1 MSTSKPKIKVQDVL
15 ELLKKGYTRYE
26 KDNKGYGS
34 IQTHYGLTGVQV
46 KELFLH
52 SKLKQRKTILPKS
65 SLEIIDEEELVE
77 VEETE
82 VIEPQELPE
91 PTPEKDVL
99 VETGLITP
107 EVKKEELFS

>member
-46 KELFLH
+46 KDY
-52 SKLKQRKTILPKS
+52 S
-65 SLEIIDEEELVE
+65 S
-77 VEETE
+77 
-82 VIEPQELPE
+82 
-91 PTPEKDVL
+91 
-99 VETGLITP
+99 
-107 EVKKEELFS
+107 

>member
-1 MSTSKPKIKVQDVL
+1 
-15 ELLKKGYTRYE
+15 
-26 KDNKGYGS
+26 
-34 IQTHYGLTGVQV
+34 
-46 KELFLH
+46 
-52 SKLKQRKTILPKS
+52 
-65 SLEIIDEEELVE
+65 